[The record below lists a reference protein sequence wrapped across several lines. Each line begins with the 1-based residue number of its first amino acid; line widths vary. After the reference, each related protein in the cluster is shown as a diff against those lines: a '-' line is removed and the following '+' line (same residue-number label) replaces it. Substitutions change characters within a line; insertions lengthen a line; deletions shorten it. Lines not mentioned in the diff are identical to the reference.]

1 MYVWISNVK
10 HTTKCYFCT
19 ATFIVKKKISWIF
32 EDICPSKML
41 LCACTFS
48 NVFSLKLT
56 TSEISYAF
64 LKQMHI
70 ISPLLTWNYQ

>member
-1 MYVWISNVK
+1 M
-10 HTTKCYFCT
+10 
-19 ATFIVKKKISWIF
+19 KKKGKKKESWLF

-70 ISPLLTWNYQ
+70 ILPLLTWNYRICIHVNNEFHAIFNN